1 MMNDC
6 YLDFSGGGGGV
17 FILWNVLSSL
27 NLIFSI
33 PLTIYVTIL
42 WFLVPLSHCCCCCC
56 LTCTQRFPNC
66 IELGNQF
73 KETNYVVP
81 KSIASHLHSTHRMLS
96 KWSRYYFSHPPPLH
110 FGPGSSL
117 AAGTDRSTDR
127 CLSKLI
133 DKLDQPLDSFPPSQC
148 HSLVVVVCPLLSSS
162 SSWYVNNII
171 CVWLCC
177 LMKNVD
183 FSFYL

>member
-42 WFLVPLSHCCCCCC
+42 WFLVPLSHCCCCC

-81 KSIASHLHSTHRMLS
+81 KSIASPPFHSQNVIQMVSFLFLS
-96 KWSRYYFSHPPPLH
+96 PSPSPLW
-110 FGPGSSL
+110 PRII
-117 AAGTDRSTDR
+117 TCRRDRSIYWSLFVEINWQIR
-127 CLSKLI
+127 SALGLIPPIPLPFVSCCCL
-133 DKLDQPLDSFPPSQC
+133 PS
-148 HSLVVVVCPLLSSS
+148 VVVVLEL
-162 SSWYVNNII
+162 IG
-171 CVWLCC
+171 
-177 LMKNVD
+177 
-183 FSFYL
+183 